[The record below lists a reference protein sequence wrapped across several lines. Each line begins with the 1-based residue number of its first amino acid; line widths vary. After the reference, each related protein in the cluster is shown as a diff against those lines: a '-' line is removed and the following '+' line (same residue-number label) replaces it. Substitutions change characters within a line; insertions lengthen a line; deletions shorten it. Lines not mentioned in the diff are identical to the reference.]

1 MLRRN
6 FFNDFE
12 FRHTSGSFEE
22 DLRNANSSIIEVII
36 PNAIVQK

>member
-12 FRHTSGSFEE
+12 FRHTSGSFEA
-22 DLRNANSSIIEVII
+22 DLRNVNSSIIEVII
-36 PNAIVQK
+36 PSTTVKK